1 MSVLPRGRLL
11 AGIEELLEELERWV
25 VFAQAAVADTT
36 LREHLLHERVERA
49 RRLAA
54 LGGDVHGRD
63 TDASSEP
70 TARIAEL
77 TTRVAELTETAHVLS
92 QDLMHAIRDLDVAGE
107 QVAIAHRHTSRELIR
122 ERERSRSANV
132 RVDRA
137 RRGVRAAQ
145 AVVESLGNPVVKGG
159 SRKRHESAA
168 VNSLALA
175 DDELTNA
182 EEALE
187 EIKAGLRGLGT
198 RSVALEEIAVRLRDA
213 GTVARDEQAALAEG
227 LHSLGLA
234 TDYLA
239 AAKAANH
246 RAAVGLTREHE
257 SVRMMQHRSWAAE
270 ASRAAAAQHSKRAG
284 EVYELSQRS
293 GVDVVSAARELL
305 GDVARRRGD
314 AEEQR

>member
-1 MSVLPRGRLL
+1 VSVLPRGRLL
-11 AGIEELLEELERWV
+11 AAVEELLEELERWV

-54 LGGDVHGRD
+54 LGADVHHRD
-63 TDASSEP
+63 TDASVEP
-70 TARIAEL
+70 SARITEL
-77 TTRVAELTETAHVLS
+77 AAKVAELTEVAHGLS
-92 QDLMHAIRDLDVAGE
+92 QDLLHSIRDLDVAAE
-107 QVAIAHRHTSRELIR
+107 QVAIAHRHTNRELIR

-137 RRGVRAAQ
+137 RRSVSVAQ
-145 AVVESLGNPVVKGG
+145 SVVESLGSPLVRGG

-168 VNSLALA
+168 ANSLALA
-175 DDELTNA
+175 EDELTNA
-182 EEALE
+182 EEALA
-187 EIKAGLRGLGT
+187 EIKRVLRKLGT
-198 RSVALEEIAVRLRDA
+198 RNVALEEITVRVRDA
-213 GTVARDEQAALAEG
+213 GTAAREEHAALADG

-239 AAKAANH
+239 ASKAANH

-257 SVRMMQHRSWAAE
+257 AVRMMQHRSWAAE
-270 ASRAAAAQHSKRAG
+270 SSRSAAAQHSKRAG

-293 GVDVVSAARELL
+293 GVDVVSAARQLL
-305 GDVARRRGD
+305 GDVARRGP
-314 AEEQR
+314 EEER